1 MTILQ
6 CENLCK
12 TYGKNDAAVKAV
24 QDFFYAFQENTF
36 YSIIGKSGSG
46 KSTLLHL
53 LSGFLKPT
61 DGKII
66 FDQKDINTYTDD
78 ELNHY
83 HSSKI
88 GFIYQDFRLLPELT
102 VSENIQL
109 PMVLADK
116 KIEMDQLVELAS
128 ILGITKQLNKYPFE
142 ISGGE
147 QQRCAIARAVFT
159 HPKILF
165 ADEPTGNLDK
175 ASAQKVLDCLLQ
187 VQARYH
193 TTFILVTHDLDLA
206 RCADKILHLED
217 GRLVN

>member
-6 CENLCK
+6 CEHLFK
-12 TYGKNDAAVKAV
+12 TYGKDYTAVHAV
-24 QDFFYAFQENTF
+24 QDFSYAFQENTF

-53 LSGFLKPT
+53 LSGFLKPSE
-61 DGKII
+61 GKII
-66 FDQKDINTYTDD
+66 FDEKDINTYTDD
-78 ELNHY
+78 ELNKY

-109 PMVLADK
+109 PMVLADQ
-116 KIEMDQLVELAS
+116 KIDMDQLVELAS

-175 ASAQKVLDCLLQ
+175 SSAQKVLDCLLQ
-187 VQARYH
+187 VQAKYH

-206 RCADKILHLED
+206 RCADQILHLED
-217 GRLVN
+217 GKLVN